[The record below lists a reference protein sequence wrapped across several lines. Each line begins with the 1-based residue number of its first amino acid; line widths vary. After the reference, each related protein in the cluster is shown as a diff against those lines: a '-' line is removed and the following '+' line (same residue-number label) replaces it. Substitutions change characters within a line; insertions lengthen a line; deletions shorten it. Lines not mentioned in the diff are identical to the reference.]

1 MGYIQSGKDAGA
13 TVHLGGE
20 RFGESGYFIKPTI
33 FTNTRP
39 DMKIVREEI
48 FGPVAVV
55 SKFENDDEAI
65 RLANDSEYGLAAAI
79 FTKNIDRAM
88 RAAQSIRAGSFWV
101 CHPVFR
107 NREPTN
113 PYFSSDQLRKP
124 RPPQSA
130 FRWLQVVG
138 HWSRPW

>member
-20 RFGESGYFIKPTI
+20 RHGESGYYIKPTI

-55 SKFENDDEAI
+55 SKFETDEEAV
-65 RLANDSEYGLAAAI
+65 RLANDTEYGLAAAV

-88 RAAQSIRAGSFWV
+88 KAAQKIRAGSFWV
-101 CHPVFR
+101 CPVCLKMCF
-107 NREPTN
+107 NMLIHA
-113 PYFSSDQLRKP
+113 S
-124 RPPQSA
+124 
-130 FRWLQVVG
+130 
-138 HWSRPW
+138 